1 MLRRCWRQEILL
13 TWLAAA
19 AFLMKSLASS
29 PERLLKELKDTLETS
44 RSASTSRHRARISGA
59 ASRATPGTHARRTR
73 SSSGAVPAARSS
85 HSSARL
91 RRNAFGRQ
99 RAALDRGTVP
109 TLPVGAGTRHSP
121 HHLGTASSKQQGRQG
136 SARPRMSWTA
146 VSRMRFSSFLAR
158 VFPVMQPVLLKE
170 GNPVQTRA
178 KLHYRRSCTSTAI
191 PRNRLI
197 DEVVAHAM
205 CKNVLRGKRP
215 TKPVTN
221 VDWAPCQIT
230 STKCTISSVH
240 WQYATLSPGRWKR
253 RTTII
258 MLLNCVAVYPFPLR
272 ARHSVSYIPL
282 FTPLDA
288 QGRCCAR
295 GRGDRAQDIIYV
307 SKQQKSGA
315 LAQGGIGDTGL
326 APAVDLG

>member
-1 MLRRCWRQEILL
+1 MTHPTHR
-13 TWLAAA
+13 
-19 AFLMKSLASS
+19 
-29 PERLLKELKDTLETS
+29 LKELKDTLETS

-121 HHLGTASSKQQGRQG
+121 HHLGTASSKEQGRQG
-136 SARPRMSWTA
+136 SARPRMSRTA
-146 VSRMRFSSFLAR
+146 VSRMCLSAILDSPA
-158 VFPVMQPVLLKE
+158 VFDLP
-170 GNPVQTRA
+170 
-178 KLHYRRSCTSTAI
+178 
-191 PRNRLI
+191 RLI
-197 DEVVAHAM
+197 V
-205 CKNVLRGKRP
+205 
-215 TKPVTN
+215 PVSPKA
-221 VDWAPCQIT
+221 WWRHF
-230 STKCTISSVH
+230 SKK
-240 WQYATLSPGRWKR
+240 YATLSPGRWKR
-253 RTTII
+253 RTTMI

-288 QGRCCAR
+288 QGRVLATQVLEDAVI
-295 GRGDRAQDIIYV
+295 GLGTSWIYV